1 MNTYVKEVKP
11 IRAATEGI
19 ENSSPVRETVVKN
32 IKRKFMKVDSDMR
45 KNDWSVYLR
54 ILLNMSL
61 AFSESI
67 T

>member
-1 MNTYVKEVKP
+1 MNTYVKMVKP
-11 IRAATEGI
+11 IRTAMEGI
-19 ENSSPVRETVVKN
+19 ENSSPVREIVVKN
-32 IKRKFMKVDSDMR
+32 IRRMFMKVDSDMR

-67 T
+67 S

>member
-1 MNTYVKEVKP
+1 MNKYVKVVKP

-19 ENSSPVRETVVKN
+19 ANNSPVREIVVRN